1 MIILG
6 VALATVVSFIA
17 SAALY
22 AMPPISRLINSRDT
36 ARPGIPF
43 VVQMLLVILRSLI
56 MSLLVLGLM
65 ATAGWHGAACGAL
78 LGLALA
84 SLPAVLLL
92 GSVVHENTRI
102 PVALVHFIDWL
113 VKLVIIGALVGA
125 FI

>member
-1 MIILG
+1 MLILG

-17 SAALY
+17 SAVLY
-22 AMPPISRLINSRDT
+22 AAPPVSRLIAARNT

-43 VVQMLLVILRSLI
+43 VAQML
-56 MSLLVLGLM
+56 LLVLGLM
-65 ATAGWHGAACGAL
+65 ASAGWHGAAGGAL

-92 GSVVHENTRI
+92 GSVVHENTPI

>member
-1 MIILG
+1 MFILG
-6 VALATVVSFIA
+6 VALATIVSFIA

-22 AMPPISRLINSRDT
+22 AMPRVSRLIGSQET

-43 VVQMLLVILRSLI
+43 VAQMLLVILRSLM
-56 MSLLVLGLM
+56 MSLLALGLM
-65 ATAGWHGAACGAL
+65 ATAGWHGAASGAL

-92 GSVVHENTRI
+92 GSVVHENTPV
-102 PVALVHFIDWL
+102 PVAAVHFIDWL
-113 VKLVIIGALVGA
+113 VKLVVIGALVGA

>member
-6 VALATVVSFIA
+6 VALATIVSFLA

-22 AMPPISRLINSRDT
+22 AAPPVSRLIGSRST
-36 ARPGIPF
+36 ARPGIP
-43 VVQMLLVILRSLI
+43 VVAQMLLVVFRSLV
-56 MSLLVLGLM
+56 MALLVLGLM
-65 ATAGWHGAACGAL
+65 SAAGWHGAGSGAL

-92 GSVVHENTRI
+92 GSVVHENTPV
-102 PVALVHFIDWL
+102 PVASVHFTDWL

>member
-6 VALATVVSFIA
+6 VALATIASFIA

-22 AMPPISRLINSRDT
+22 ALPPVARLIAASST
-36 ARPGIPF
+36 PRPGIPV
-43 VVQMLLVILRSLI
+43 VVQMLLVVLRSLV
-56 MSLLVLGLM
+56 MSLLVLGIM
-65 ATAGWHGAACGAL
+65 AAAGWHGALVGAV

-92 GSVVHENTRI
+92 GSVVHENTPI
-102 PVALVHFIDWL
+102 PVALVHFTDWL
-113 VKLVIIGALVGA
+113 IKLVTIGALVGA

>member
-1 MIILG
+1 MLILG
-6 VALATVVSFIA
+6 VALATIVSFIA

-22 AMPPISRLINSRDT
+22 ALPHVSRLINSRDT
-36 ARPGIPF
+36 ARPGVPF
-43 VVQMLLVILRSLI
+43 VAQMLLVIFRSLI
-56 MSLLVLGLM
+56 MSFLLLGLM
-65 ATAGWHGAACGAL
+65 TTAGWHGAAGGAL

-92 GSVVHENTRI
+92 GSVIHENTPI

-113 VKLVIIGALVGA
+113 VKLGIIGALVGA